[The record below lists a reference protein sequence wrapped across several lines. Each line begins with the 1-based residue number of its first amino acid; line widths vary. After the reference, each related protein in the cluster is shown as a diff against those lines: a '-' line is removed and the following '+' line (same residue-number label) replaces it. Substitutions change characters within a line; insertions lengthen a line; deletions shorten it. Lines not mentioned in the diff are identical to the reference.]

1 MYGIMAQNN
10 SMAKLMS
17 TTIRL
22 DPEDIAIA
30 KKQAEGLGLKYQTYL
45 KMIIRQELNKNGKQE
60 EK

>member
-1 MYGIMAQNN
+1 MAQNY

-45 KMIIRQELNKNGKQE
+45 KMIIRQELNKSGKKE

>member
-1 MYGIMAQNN
+1 MSGMKAQYY

-30 KKQAEGLGLKYQTYL
+30 KKQAERLGLKYQTYL
-45 KMIIRQELNKNGKQE
+45 KMIIRQELNKNGKKE